1 MYLGH
6 SPTNAGSFIFLDDI
20 ASGFNGSETQFTL
33 QVGGV
38 SITPNTQNL
47 LIALDGIIQQ
57 APDAYTT
64 SGSTITFTGAVPSGT
79 DFYGILMGQSAS
91 IGQGTIGA
99 DELKI
104 SGNGTSGQLV
114 KSDGDGTYGYLS
126 TTDITSVGSLTGLT
140 IAGTG
145 TNGAPNLAI
154 DNSSSSSYIHSIEAL
169 GANMTAGQT
178 NIINLGKIGDAKNS
192 GVIGYKWN
200 GAGSNDNLL
209 TFEHWGTGALQT
221 IDGLGN
227 VTFLGNGSDQTTK
240 WHSGSAYVNAKLDVR
255 QLAIAFSGTDRV
267 TSDTTGNL
275 TSSQRITA
283 NEGFGFDT
291 GGYHFLIH
299 GNITGGTGGYY
310 STSNTPF
317 GIWTNSTLGFKLD
330 ASQNASIYG
339 NLLISNTGSSSYIDI
354 DGNQASGE
362 DGRIYIK
369 GHTSSNSRAY
379 IYFNNGQ
386 SSGGQ
391 NWFLG
396 ALRGSNQFAL
406 STVDDY
412 NTGTNVFAIDSNRK
426 IGINTAP
433 NTASGRLSVSGK
445 IYSDTTSQFSNALIG
460 TVTISSTAYAM
471 LGSNSSSRGIA
482 ICRDGASNYA
492 DFRVEGN
499 GDINIGSQALVL
511 GTSESGSTERL
522 LRIARFATKATDQ
535 IIGELRYTG
544 SSDGG
549 HAFAGIKTYV
559 HHTNGRGRLEFW
571 VNDASAYAERMSLY
585 YDGNLSIDGSLSS
598 SDLTFKKNVK
608 TISSALN
615 TVNSLRGVTYNWKK
629 STGKDT
635 ETKQYGMIAQEVEE
649 LLPELVKDYGDKKK
663 KQLNYT
669 AIIPVLVESIKE
681 LSAKVT
687 ALEGN

>member
-114 KSDGDGTYGYLS
+114 KSDGDGSYSYVNQSAVTADANVLS
-126 TTDITSVGSLTGLT
+126 GTTLKSTVVNSSLTSVGTLTSLTTSGNIIINGSST
-140 IAGTG
+140 RQIEFKDGSDSEGAIVFDEITDGFIFKVGGTPSTG
-145 TNGAPNLAI
+145 KTDALKI
-154 DNSSSSSYIHSIEAL
+154 DNSGYTHITERLVHSGDTDTFL
-169 GANMTAGQT
+169 RFTDNQ
-178 NIINLGKIGDAKNS
+178 INFSA
-192 GVIGYKWN
+192 
-200 GAGSNDNLL
+200 
-209 TFEHWGTGALQT
+209 
-221 IDGLGN
+221 GN
-227 VTFLGNGSDQTTK
+227 VTPLVLASTNQALFATGSASDPSISFSGDDDTGIYNGGVGAITFMNNGNRSLELQSSLVAEFSGIIRAKGTSNDDYGNTAFETRAGNNSQGLKISHGGGNG
-240 WHSGSAYVNAKLDVR
+240 KLEIFGGGQSR
-255 QLAIAFSGTDRV
+255 TQFYA
-267 TSDTTGNL
+267 N
-275 TSSQRITA
+275 QITA
-283 NEGFGFDT
+283 NINGLEIKTTDGQS
-291 GGYHFLIH
+291 L
-299 GNITGGTGGYY
+299 
-310 STSNTPF
+310 
-317 GIWTNSTLGFKLD
+317 TLGT
-330 ASQNASIYG
+330 N
-339 NLLISNTGSSSYIDI
+339 NTTRVLI
-354 DGNQASGE
+354 DGSTG
-362 DGRIYIK
+362 D
-369 GHTSSNSRAY
+369 
-379 IYFNNGQ
+379 FN
-386 SSGGQ
+386 
-391 NWFLG
+391 
-396 ALRGSNQFAL
+396 L
-406 STVDDY
+406 S
-412 NTGTNVFAIDSNRK
+412 
-426 IGINTAP
+426 
-433 NTASGRLSVSGK
+433 
-445 IYSDTTSQFSNALIG
+445 
-460 TVTISSTAYAM
+460 
-471 LGSNSSSRGIA
+471 
-482 ICRDGASNYA
+482 
-492 DFRVEGN
+492 
-499 GDINIGSQALVL
+499 SQAFVL
-511 GTSESGSTERL
+511 GTNASSTDRL
-522 LRIARFATKATDQ
+522 LRIARFASNSTDLV
-535 IIGELRYTG
+535 IGELRYTG

-571 VNDASAYAERMSLY
+571 VNDASTYAERMSLY

-608 TISSALN
+608 TISSALE
-615 TVNSLRGVTYNWKK
+615 TVTNLRGVTYNWKV

-649 LLPELVKDYGDKKK
+649 LLPELVKDYGDNKK

-687 ALEGN
+687 ALEGS

>member
-38 SITPNTQNL
+38 NITPNTQNL

-114 KSDGDGTYGYLS
+114 KSDGDSTYSYLS
-126 TTDITSVGSLTGLT
+126 TTDITSVGTLTTLT
-140 IAGTG
+140 VDNVTINGSDVNNSTGNFTFSHGGSEKLRITSDKVMFSADAKVDANNTRDLGTSGTRWKDLYLSGNANVSGTG
-145 TNGAPNLAI
+145 NF
-154 DNSSSSSYIHSIEAL
+154 S
-169 GANMTAGQT
+169 
-178 NIINLGKIGDAKNS
+178 
-192 GVIGYKWN
+192 
-200 GAGSNDNLL
+200 
-209 TFEHWGTGALQT
+209 
-221 IDGLGN
+221 GN
-227 VTFLGNGSDQTTK
+227 VTI
-240 WHSGSAYVNAKLDVR
+240 SG
-255 QLAIAFSGTDRV
+255 Q
-267 TSDTTGNL
+267 
-275 TSSQRITA
+275 
-283 NEGFGFDT
+283 
-291 GGYHFLIH
+291 
-299 GNITGGTGGYY
+299 
-310 STSNTPF
+310 
-317 GIWTNSTLGFKLD
+317 
-330 ASQNASIYG
+330 
-339 NLLISNTGSSSYIDI
+339 
-354 DGNQASGE
+354 
-362 DGRIYIK
+362 
-369 GHTSSNSRAY
+369 
-379 IYFNNGQ
+379 
-386 SSGGQ
+386 
-391 NWFLG
+391 
-396 ALRGSNQFAL
+396 
-406 STVDDY
+406 
-412 NTGTNVFAIDSNRK
+412 
-426 IGINTAP
+426 
-433 NTASGRLSVSGK
+433 
-445 IYSDTTSQFSNALIG
+445 ALIK
-460 TVTISSTAYAM
+460 
-471 LGSNSSSRGIA
+471 
-482 ICRDGASNYA
+482 DGASNALSLAFSGDTDTGIYRGGDGA
-492 DFRVEGN
+492 TAFVQNGGIALELQSSLISEFRGLIKHKGTSNSDYGNTAFETRSGNNSQGLKISHGGGN
-499 GDINIGSQALVL
+499 GKLELYGGNQSRTQFFANGITANVNGLEIKTTDAQSLTLGTNNTTRVLIDGSTGDFNLSSQAFVL
-511 GTSESGSTERL
+511 GTNASSTDRL

-571 VNDASAYAERMSLY
+571 VNDASSYAERMSLY

-598 SDLTFKKNVK
+598 SDVTFKKNVK
-608 TISSALN
+608 TITSALDI
-615 TVNSLRGVTYNWKK
+615 VNNLRGVTYNWKV

-669 AIIPVLVESIKE
+669 AIIPVLLESIKE

-687 ALEGN
+687 ALEGS

>member
-114 KSDGDGTYGYLS
+114 KSDGDGTYSYLS
-126 TTDITSVGSLTGLT
+126 TTDITSVGTLSSLTLGGDLLVPQYIKHVGDT
-140 IAGTG
+140 DCHIEFGTDEVKLRTGDSSRLIARNSNVELYSPLVATSATFSGNITMDGSSSRQIEFKDGSESEGAIVFDETTDGFIFKVGGTSSVG
-145 TNGAPNLAI
+145 KTDAFKILNNGNATFAQGVAINGASIGSHKLVV
-154 DNSSSSSYIHSIEAL
+154 DNGTTSL
-169 GANMTAGQT
+169 NRG
-178 NIINLGKIGDAKNS
+178 NS
-192 GVIGYKWN
+192 GGDI
-200 GAGSNDNLL
+200 
-209 TFEHWGTGALQT
+209 
-221 IDGLGN
+221 
-227 VTFLGNGSDQTTK
+227 
-240 WHSGSAYVNAKLDVR
+240 LDVR
-255 QLAIAFSGTDRV
+255 GLNASQFKV
-267 TSDTTGNL
+267 TTTGTTLASRL
-275 TSSQRITA
+275 TLSGDGSGDGI
-283 NEGFGFDT
+283 FM
-291 GGYHFLIH
+291 
-299 GNITGGTGGYY
+299 GTGWQIFDNASEAHG
-310 STSNTPF
+310 STGSLVFYNGGSRVEMRENGTLYMA
-317 GIWTNSTLGFKLD
+317 GGLQSGSTLL
-330 ASQNASIYG
+330 
-339 NLLISNTGSSSYIDI
+339 
-354 DGNQASGE
+354 
-362 DGRIYIK
+362 
-369 GHTSSNSRAY
+369 
-379 IYFNNGQ
+379 
-386 SSGGQ
+386 
-391 NWFLG
+391 
-396 ALRGSNQFAL
+396 
-406 STVDDY
+406 
-412 NTGTNVFAIDSNRK
+412 
-426 IGINTAP
+426 
-433 NTASGRLSVSGK
+433 
-445 IYSDTTSQFSNALIG
+445 G
-460 TVTISSTAYAM
+460 TVTISSTQYAVV
-471 LGSNSSSRGIA
+471 GSNSSSRGIA
-482 ICRDGASNYA
+482 LCRDGSASYP
-492 DFRVEGN
+492 DFRIEGN
-499 GDINIGSQALVL
+499 GDINIGSQAMVL
-511 GTSESGSTERL
+511 GTSDSSTERL

-535 IIGELRYTG
+535 VIGELRYTG

-549 HAFAGIKTYV
+549 HSFAGIKTYV

-571 VNDASAYAERMSLY
+571 INDASAYAERMSLY
-585 YDGNLSIDGSLSS
+585 YDGNLSIDGSLSE

-608 TISSALN
+608 TITSALD
-615 TVNSLRGVTYNWKK
+615 TVNNLRGVTYNWKV

-635 ETKQYGMIAQEVEE
+635 ETKKYGMIAQEVEE

-669 AIIPVLVESIKE
+669 GIIPVLVESIKE

>member
-104 SGNGTSGQLV
+104 SGNGTSGQLI
-114 KSDGDGTYGYLS
+114 KSDGDGTYSYVNQSAVTADANVLS
-126 TTDITSVGSLTGLT
+126 GTTLKSTVVNSSLTSVGTLSSLTLGGDLLVPQYIKHVGDTDCHIEFGTDEVKLRTGDSSRLIARNSNVELYSPLVATSATFAGTVTSSADMGAGRDTGMNLRSTNSSGYGFAVNFQANDGTDDDRIVARLYSEPNNATTSDFRIATRSGGTLANRLT
-140 IAGTG
+140 ITSNDTYLSGWAYV
-145 TNGAPNLAI
+145 NNRVMA
-154 DNSSSSSYIHSIEAL
+154 S
-169 GANMTAGQT
+169 TAGGNQD
-178 NIINLGKIGDAKNS
+178 IR
-192 GVIGYKWN
+192 V
-200 GAGSNDNLL
+200 GS
-209 TFEHWGTGALQT
+209 H
-221 IDGLGN
+221 DGNEMLHL
-227 VTFLGNGSDQTTK
+227 LGNGTAKIDTAGTT
-240 WHSGSAYVNAKLDVR
+240 A
-255 QLAIAFSGTDRV
+255 
-267 TSDTTGNL
+267 L
-275 TSSQRITA
+275 TINSSQETTLASRLTLSGDGSGDGI
-283 NEGFGFDT
+283 FM
-291 GGYHFLIH
+291 
-299 GNITGGTGGYY
+299 GTGWQIFDNASESYG
-310 STSNTPF
+310 STGSLVFFNGSQRVEMRENGTMYMAGGF
-317 GIWTNSTLGFKLD
+317 QAGSTLL
-330 ASQNASIYG
+330 
-339 NLLISNTGSSSYIDI
+339 
-354 DGNQASGE
+354 
-362 DGRIYIK
+362 
-369 GHTSSNSRAY
+369 
-379 IYFNNGQ
+379 
-386 SSGGQ
+386 
-391 NWFLG
+391 
-396 ALRGSNQFAL
+396 
-406 STVDDY
+406 
-412 NTGTNVFAIDSNRK
+412 
-426 IGINTAP
+426 
-433 NTASGRLSVSGK
+433 
-445 IYSDTTSQFSNALIG
+445 G
-460 TVTISSTAYAM
+460 TVTISSTQYAVV
-471 LGSNSSSRGIA
+471 GSNSSSRGIA
-482 ICRDGASNYA
+482 ICRDGVGSNA
-492 DFRVEGN
+492 DFRIEGN
-499 GDINIGSQALVL
+499 GDINIGSQAMVL

-522 LRIARFATKATDQ
+522 LRIARFASNSTDLL
-535 IIGELRYTG
+535 IGELRFTG

-549 HAFAGIKTYV
+549 HAFTGIKTYV

-571 VNDASAYAERMSLY
+571 VNDASSYAERMSLY

-598 SDLTFKKNVK
+598 SDVTFKKNVK
-608 TISSALN
+608 TITSALD